1 MGTIYSCTVLFEG
14 EGDGN
19 CGGAFFWLLGGRLL
33 GVEVFFP
40 TIWRVYG
47 LSREVKVW
55 LFEIYKLDFCY
66 SISVLLVSKLY
77 FIRHYLKLFVCFFSH

>member
-33 GVEVFFP
+33 GVEVFFFLQF
-40 TIWRVYG
+40 G
-47 LSREVKVW
+47 G
-55 LFEIYKLDFCY
+55 FMD
-66 SISVLLVSKLY
+66 
-77 FIRHYLKLFVCFFSH
+77 

>member
-33 GVEVFFP
+33 GVEVFFS
-40 TIWRVYG
+40 YNLEG
-47 LSREVKVW
+47 LWIKQR
-55 LFEIYKLDFCY
+55 
-66 SISVLLVSKLY
+66 SKGVV
-77 FIRHYLKLFVCFFSH
+77 I